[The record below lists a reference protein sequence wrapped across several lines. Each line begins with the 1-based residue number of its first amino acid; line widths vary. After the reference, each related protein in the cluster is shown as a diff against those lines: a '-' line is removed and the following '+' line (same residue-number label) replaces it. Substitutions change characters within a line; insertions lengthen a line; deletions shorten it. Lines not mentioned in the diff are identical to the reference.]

1 MKGLIQLLTFL
12 NENWTFII
20 IIVGL
25 AIMLYRKTKSY
36 LKLSNDEKIDAALG
50 AIKNTIIGKMIDEQ
64 IDWYGIRNAGSV
76 KRAKVISK
84 IYEEYPVL
92 KSYVNQDELLQKI
105 DDIIDEALDE
115 VKKLA
120 ENAVK
125 QSIEAAKTPSSEVI
139 TEKVEDNLNG

>member
-25 AIMLYRKTKSY
+25 AIMLYRKIKSY
-36 LKLSNDEKIDAALG
+36 LKLSNDEKINSALG
-50 AIKNTIIGKMIDEQ
+50 AIRNTIIGKMIDEQ

-120 ENAVK
+120 DNAVK
-125 QSIEAAKTPSSEVI
+125 QTIEATKTPSSEVI

>member
-25 AIMLYRKTKSY
+25 AIMLYRKIKSY

-84 IYEEYPVL
+84 IYEEYPIL

-125 QSIEAAKTPSSEVI
+125 QSIETTKTPSSEVI